1 MTTERFLAKV
11 HQYYAGFGY
20 ATDANYTWEKQMSK
34 ILFVT
39 APYHCWGVQVVGKW
53 PPLHL
58 AYLAGAALEAG
69 HEARIFDAM
78 NKTLPSMISGRK

>member
-1 MTTERFLAKV
+1 
-11 HQYYAGFGY
+11 
-20 ATDANYTWEKQMSK
+20 MSK

-39 APYHCWGVQVVGKW
+39 APYHCWGVQVVGNW

-58 AYLAGAALEAG
+58 AYLAGAALEVG

-78 NKTLPSMISGRK
+78 NKNLKFEDIRQEIER